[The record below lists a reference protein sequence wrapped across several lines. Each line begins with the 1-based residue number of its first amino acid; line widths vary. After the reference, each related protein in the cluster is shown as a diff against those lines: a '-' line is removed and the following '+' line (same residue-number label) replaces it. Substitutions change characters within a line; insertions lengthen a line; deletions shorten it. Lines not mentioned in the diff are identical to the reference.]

1 MDIRSTYTKLDHRLR
16 ADGNFSTFAWI
27 TVALGYVIS
36 YQLLAV
42 GGYEW
47 VLFRDA
53 AFNGGIAGRVANPP
67 YIFALLYP
75 LFLLSLRVGI
85 FIYSLVGI
93 GAVYTTHRL
102 TGINKW
108 LLLASFPV
116 LQNLFSAQLDPLSLL
131 GVALGWWAIQEKRP
145 YHLGIS
151 LVLLGIKPHVTGAL
165 AIVYLIWGWHPT
177 VLVAPAL
184 VLLYSFAIYGFWLP
198 GWLESIVGQSSGGN
212 PFFNGGIGA
221 YPYGLLLWLPILL
234 GRRVYNRLQLANAV
248 IAATILSMPYVGS
261 YSVMAFLGLPVSWM
275 TYLFVLPLYLVLDI
289 RPFLILVVLYPIG
302 FFFWQRAR
310 FARSVG

>member
-1 MDIRSTYTKLDHRLR
+1 MARRTISL
-16 ADGNFSTFAWI
+16 GTFAWFA
-27 TVALGYVIS
+27 TAFGYVIS

-47 VLFRDA
+47 ALFQEA
-53 AFNGGIAGRVANPP
+53 AFQGGLAARVANPP

-75 LFLLSLRVGI
+75 LLLLPLRMGVFISSLIGI
-85 FIYSLVGI
+85 T
-93 GAVYTTHRL
+93 AVYTTHRL

-108 LLLASFPV
+108 LLLFSFPV
-116 LQNLFSAQLDPLSLL
+116 LQNLFSAQLDPLSML
-131 GVALGWWAIQEKRP
+131 GVALGWWAIREKRP

-165 AIVYLIWGWHPT
+165 AVVYLIWGWQPA
-177 VLVAPAL
+177 VLVAPVL
-184 VLLYSFAIYGFWLP
+184 VMLYSFALYGFWLP
-198 GWLESIVGQSSGGN
+198 GWFESIVGQSSGTT
-212 PFFNGGIGA
+212 PFFDGGVGL

-234 GRRVYNRLQLANAV
+234 GRRLYSQLQLANAV
-248 IAATILSMPYVGS
+248 IAATILSMPYVGP

-289 RPFLILVVLYPIG
+289 RPLLILVVLYPIG
-302 FFFWQRAR
+302 LKLWLYLRPAPPP
-310 FARSVG
+310 V